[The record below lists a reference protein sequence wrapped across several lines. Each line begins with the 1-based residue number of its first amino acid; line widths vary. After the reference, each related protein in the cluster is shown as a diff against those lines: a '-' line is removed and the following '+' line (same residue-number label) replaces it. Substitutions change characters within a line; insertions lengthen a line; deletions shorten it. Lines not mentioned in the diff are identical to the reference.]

1 MFILTEEET
10 ELLERTLPKSK
21 LMNVDYI
28 SYSQKIEFLLLTL
41 NDHEFGAAATCLQRP
56 SAESSKEPNSATKL
70 QPNILVGTFA
80 GAPVALIKAD
90 QKKVGVQYLRDALIH
105 FPNAKYIISVGTS
118 YGFQQN
124 LIKLGDIFVSSSFT
138 EVTGCSISVDGYTA
152 YIDIQGNTTE
162 VENLLHRV
170 FCGNSSLQRN
180 FKIYS
185 HAVNCHVSDIITG
198 ISRTENFFGKSN
210 IIVNPFAAGGA
221 AEIKY
226 LLQLQ
231 KLEVINGFIIIKS
244 VSEYFNGLKSDEWKF
259 KGAMTALHCVEQ
271 KLTPYIRKLM
281 KRFVWYKF
289 ISATKINVRIKFVN
303 GLV

>member
-1 MFILTEEET
+1 MLDILLWLSSISDEYMLILTEKET

-21 LMNVDYI
+21 LRNVDYI
-28 SYSQKIEFLLLTL
+28 SYSRKIEFLLLTL
-41 NDHEFGAAATCLQRP
+41 NDHEFGAAATYLQRP
-56 SAESSKEPNSATKL
+56 SAESLKEPNSATKL

-90 QKKVGVQYLRDALIH
+90 QKKIARVQYLKDALIH

-138 EVTGCSISVDGYTA
+138 EVMDYSVSVYGHTV

-162 VENLLHRV
+162 VENLLYRV
-170 FCGNSSLQRN
+170 FCGNSSLQKN

-185 HAVNCHVSDIITG
+185 HGVNCHVSDVITG
-198 ISRTENFFGKSN
+198 VSQTEKILGKSN

-221 AEIKY
+221 AEIKD

-259 KGAMTALHCVEQ
+259 KGAMTALHYVEQ
-271 KLTPYIRKLM
+271 KLTPYIRKLI
-281 KRFVWYKF
+281 WHYNS
-289 ISATKINVRIKFVN
+289 I
-303 GLV
+303 G